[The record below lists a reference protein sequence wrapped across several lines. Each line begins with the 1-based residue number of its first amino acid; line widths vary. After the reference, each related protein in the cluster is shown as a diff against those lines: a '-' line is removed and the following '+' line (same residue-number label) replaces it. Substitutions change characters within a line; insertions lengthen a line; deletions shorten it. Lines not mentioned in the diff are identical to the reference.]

1 MDLINGTST
10 EFDLDKCFEQ
20 SGEDAKA
27 IYAEAKSVVTSAA
40 ADALDSTKDYVE
52 ELWIDIKAATND
64 AINYTDSRF
73 TERWESA
80 TSWFTE

>member
-10 EFDLDKCFEQ
+10 EFDLDQCFEQ

-40 ADALDSTKDYVE
+40 ADAHDSTKDYGE
-52 ELWIDIKAATND
+52 ELWTDFKAATND
-64 AINYTDSRF
+64 AINYTDGRF
-73 TERWESA
+73 AELWDSA
-80 TSWFTE
+80 TSGFTE